1 MSVEVL
7 CSVSLRA
14 SDPWTDIRDRAVE
27 DLLDVPLR
35 RQLER
40 VVASDQQREFP
51 CGDGPTRNPKRL
63 CNFRCSPQRV
73 DRNFTTVDPHK
84 YPRCVPWLAHS
95 LSLAVVTVRHI
106 EPKVPS
112 RLHG

>member
-1 MSVEVL
+1 ML

-35 RQLER
+35 RPLDR
-40 VVASDQQREFP
+40 VVASDQHREFP
-51 CGDGPTRNPKRL
+51 CGDGLTRNPKRL
-63 CNFRCSPQRV
+63 CNFRCSPRRV
-73 DRNFTTVDPHK
+73 DRNFPTIAPHK

-95 LSLAVVTVRHI
+95 LSLGVVTVRRI